1 MVLFDIMYLGQNA
14 LFANQTGVRT
24 TSENIANVNT
34 PGYSRREA
42 VFRTAAT
49 ASFGGLRQ
57 GQGVRVETTR
67 RILDGALNA
76 RARRQSSVAEGSTAR
91 ANILARADVAFG
103 DLEGGGASAALDDFF
118 ESLDILAASPQDQT
132 ARTNVLA
139 TAGRLTE
146 TLNGYGRELRL
157 LREELNSEIRSE
169 VSEIN
174 RLGAEVADLNRQIT
188 QSGEPSNDLL
198 DRRDQVIGEIGS
210 RAGVQAIEQEN
221 GLVTVVLEGGHTL
234 VAGTKVQELAV
245 VANGPL
251 VEITGGDGGVERN
264 LTDDIRT
271 GSLGGTLRARDE
283 DLAATQAAVDDFVVA
298 FATEFNNRH
307 QAGFGLDGVG
317 GRDFFALPPPG
328 VGAAEYLR
336 LDPGLTN
343 DTLAA
348 AGDPTLINGDNSNAL
363 SLATLRTAAV
373 VSGEEPGDA
382 LRGVLQDFGDRAFS
396 SAASAEAEGFAAQ
409 QLTEL
414 RQSISGVSID
424 EELANLLRF
433 QQSFAAS
440 ATIIRTADELTQ
452 DIIALK
458 R

>member
-34 PGYSRREA
+34 PGFSRREA
-42 VFRTAAT
+42 VFRTAA
-49 ASFGGLRQ
+49 ASSFGGLRL

-76 RARRQSSVAEGSTAR
+76 RARRQNSIAEGSTAR
-91 ANILARADVAFG
+91 ANVLARADIAFG

-157 LREELNSEIRSE
+157 LREELNAEIRAE
-169 VSEIN
+169 VSEVN
-174 RLGAEVADLNRQIT
+174 RLGAEVADLNSRIT
-188 QSGEPSNDLL
+188 QSAQPSNDLL
-198 DRRDQVIGEIGS
+198 DRRDQLIAEIAQRSGL
-210 RAGVQAIEQEN
+210 QTIEQDN

-234 VAGTKVQELAV
+234 VAGNEVQELVV

-251 VEITGGDGGVERN
+251 VDITAGDGGVERD
-264 LTDDIRT
+264 LTDDIRS
-271 GSLGGTLRARDE
+271 GSLGGILRARDE
-283 DLAATQAAVDDFVVA
+283 DLAATQTAVDDFVTT
-298 FATEFNNRH
+298 FATEFNARH
-307 QAGFGLDGVG
+307 QAGFGLDGLG
-317 GRDFFALPPPG
+317 GRDFFALPSPG
-328 VGAAEYLR
+328 ASSAEFLR
-336 LDPGLTN
+336 LDPGLSN

-348 AGDPTLINGDNSNAL
+348 ASDPTLINGDNTNAL
-363 SLATLRTAAV
+363 SLAALRTDAV
-373 VSGEEPGDA
+373 VSGQEPGDA
-382 LRGVLQDFGDRAFS
+382 LRGLLQDFGDRAFS
-396 SAASAEAEGFAAQ
+396 SEAASQADGFAAQ

-414 RQSISGVSID
+414 QQSISGVSID
-424 EELANLLRF
+424 EEMANLLRF